1 MTSTVGVP
9 DLTGAID
16 TDVLIVG
23 AGGRGLALSLLLAD
37 YGADHLQIERHPDTA
52 IQPKG
57 LSIFGAREMRPAWTA
72 AAAHRQPPM
81 SGLGLTPRTTK
92 STTEGIDMKIIAYDW
107 FRPGVT
113 LETVGPYLDEECATV
128 WRLLKAGIVREIQSR
143 ADEPGVLI
151 VFELDSVEEARRY
164 ADDFPLSRA
173 GLIEWFFLPLTA
185 PLPIEFLFRPEVDV
199 AEPFDR
205 TAGLAVQ

>member
-1 MTSTVGVP
+1 
-9 DLTGAID
+9 
-16 TDVLIVG
+16 
-23 AGGRGLALSLLLAD
+23 
-37 YGADHLQIERHPDTA
+37 
-52 IQPKG
+52 
-57 LSIFGAREMRPAWTA
+57 
-72 AAAHRQPPM
+72 
-81 SGLGLTPRTTK
+81 
-92 STTEGIDMKIIAYDW
+92 MKIIAYDW

-113 LETVGPYLDEECATV
+113 LETVGPYLDEECANV

-143 ADEPGVLI
+143 ADEPGVLL